1 MPIIFR
7 STPVR
12 EPLTFDSIG
21 TDWLQEPISRP
32 KGYHLY
38 HYLQCQEGKGKMEIQ
53 GKSHILNP
61 GEGILISPFLRH
73 RYQALSQ
80 EWRTCFAVFT
90 GTTEDSIG
98 RILEGRPYIL
108 TDSSQGKR
116 IQEHICWAV
125 EQYQN
130 PPTDEKALSLCC
142 YKLLLEFVEGVYTH
156 DLEKEELYCRY
167 VEPVIKEMET
177 NYSQELTIEE
187 LSRLVYVTPQY
198 LSRLFERF
206 LGCSA
211 YQYLLTYR
219 INKAK
224 GLLITA
230 PHLKIQEISLLTGF
244 SSTSH
249 FIAMF
254 KKTAGITPLQF
265 RKLN

>member
-21 TDWLQEPISRP
+21 MDWLQDPISRP

-38 HYLQCQEGKGKMEIQ
+38 HYLQCQEGTGKMEIQ
-53 GKSHILNP
+53 GKIHILDP

-73 RYQALSQ
+73 SYQAISP
-80 EWRTCFAVFT
+80 EWKTCFAVFT
-90 GTTEDSIG
+90 GTIEDSIG
-98 RILEGRPYIL
+98 RLLGSRPYIL
-108 TDSSQGKR
+108 TDREQGER
-116 IQEHICWAV
+116 IRSLIRWAV
-125 EQYQN
+125 ERYQH
-130 PPTDEKALSLCC
+130 PPTDEKTLSLCC

-156 DLEKEELYCRY
+156 DLEKEELYLRY
-167 VEPVIKEMET
+167 VEPVIKEIET
-177 NYSQELTIEE
+177 NYSQELTIEG

-198 LSRLFERF
+198 LSRLFQRF

-211 YQYLLTYR
+211 LQYLLTYR
-219 INKAK
+219 INRAK

-230 PHLKIQEISLLTGF
+230 PHLKIQEIARLTGF
-244 SSTSH
+244 SSSSY

-254 KKTAGITPLQF
+254 KKTAGVTPLQF
-265 RKLN
+265 RKWN